1 MSDLP
6 CVVFGAFDRH
16 NFGDLLFPHL
26 LAAQLRGERFAW
38 AGLAARD
45 LGRFGGHRVRPLG
58 TLSPGHLVHAG
69 GELLGCRAYEA
80 AVMLQDPA
88 AAAQAIARYDRDPVA
103 AAAWAARELGTA
115 RALPYVAGRD
125 AVAPHGRLIFNAVGG
140 VDWAAL
146 PLPTR
151 AAARAALAA
160 ADWVSVR
167 DRITLAALRADGIH
181 ASLCPDPAVMVRA
194 SCGAI
199 LARYAARGEV
209 HAVRAAFPQGYI
221 ACQFSAEFGDDATL
235 DALAQG
241 LRAVI
246 AATGLG
252 VVLFQAGAAPW
263 HDDAALHDAIL
274 PRLPDGMAR
283 RFASL
288 HLWELCALIAASR
301 VTLASSLHA
310 RIVALACARPRL
322 TLRPP
327 QGDGPDKRDAFVAT
341 WEPDALPGCVASAD
355 LAPAVAAALAVP
367 TAQLEAHAA
376 AVEAAY
382 RSSLAAWRPLLSHYD
397 PGNRS

>member
-1 MSDLP
+1 LSDLP

-45 LGRFGGHRVRPLG
+45 LRRFGGHRVTALG
-58 TLSPGHLVHAG
+58 TKRRGHLIHAG

-80 AVMLQDPA
+80 AVMLLDPA
-88 AAAQAIARYDRDPVA
+88 AAAQVIARYDRDPA
-103 AAAWAARELGTA
+103 AATAWAARQLGTA

-125 AVAPHGRLIFNAVGG
+125 AVASPGRLIFNAVGG
-140 VDWAAL
+140 VDWATL
-146 PLPTR
+146 PVNTR
-151 AAARAALAA
+151 AEAKAALAA

-167 DRITLAALRADGIH
+167 DRITLDALRADGIT
-181 ASLCPDPAVMVRA
+181 ATLCPDPAVMVRA
-194 SCGAI
+194 CCGETI
-199 LARYAARGEV
+199 ARYAARGEAR
-209 HAVRAAFPQGYI
+209 AVRAAFPQGYI

-241 LRAVI
+241 LRA
-246 AATGLG
+246 AATASGLG

-263 HDDAALHDAIL
+263 HDDAALYDAIL

-288 HLWELCALIAASR
+288 HLWDLCALIAASR
-301 VTLASSLHA
+301 VTLSSSLHA
-310 RIVALACARPRL
+310 RVVALAYARPRL

-367 TAQLEAHAA
+367 HAQREAHAA
-376 AVEAAY
+376 SLEAAY
-382 RSSLAAWRPLLSHYD
+382 RSSLAEWRPLLS
-397 PGNRS
+397 GQ